1 MKEAVLDNKKNTTR
15 VVFTNITI
23 GMQLAITILIFVY
36 GGYRLDLHYNK
47 SPLFLA
53 AGTIIGMC
61 IGFYHLFKELADL
74 SRREKEAG
82 KNEKTV
88 RKKWN

>member
-1 MKEAVLDNKKNTTR
+1 MENKKNAKR
-15 VVFTNITI
+15 VVLANITI
-23 GMQLAITILIFVY
+23 GMQLAITILVFVY
-36 GGYRLDLHYNK
+36 AGYRLDLYYDR
-47 SPLFLA
+47 SPLFLG

-74 SRREKEAG
+74 NRREKEA
-82 KNEKTV
+82 EKEGSGE